1 MIFKSQIIC
10 GQQIVSLN
18 TGGFV
23 MALIGE
29 CSVKLNLVDAF
40 LQSFLQHFAECYHLA
55 THQ

>member
-1 MIFKSQIIC
+1 MIFESQIIC

-23 MALIGE
+23 TALIGE
-29 CSVKLNLVDAF
+29 CSVKLNLV
-40 LQSFLQHFAECYHLA
+40 QSFLRHFAECYHLA